1 MSNIKKRDT
10 STVPQSEVTIPKIHQ
25 PEYKHNLINLEQ
37 TPPNSVIA
45 NYAGYPM
52 IVTLYNQVIGV
63 SQEQDGFNAGQT
75 TPHQSYRRIT
85 NLKIKLQSPFDYSMN
100 PSTAMTNVSSSARVY
115 APGLILME
123 GDVFLAD
130 IGAGRLGRFE
140 VRSAPRLLSWF
151 DRAVIEFE
159 FVMLELATIDVVNE
173 LDAKVV
179 QKLNFVEDF
188 ILSGQNP
195 LLTDDE
201 LTAYHD
207 LSRLHVELSNL
218 WLRECYSYEHQTLL
232 VPNQPSTTY
241 DPYVVN
247 FACSLMTNELSPLV
261 GKIRNLNVDGRQT
274 RDYMDIYTVILDCNL
289 SGLSHCFK
297 KAKAAPTTMWTDNY
311 SAASIRFSGID
322 KCVYPIQPNQ
332 GVDAYYDSSSSGY
345 STGQSIVNS
354 SVGTHT
360 IDNMSIFQ
368 PMGTVDAYVFSEGFY
383 AQSGGYE
390 TILEDMVG
398 RYLNGEPLDQTLL
411 LKVANS
417 VKNWSAVDNFYYG
430 PIVVALIKASIG
442 KI

>member
-10 STVPQSEVTIPKIHQ
+10 STVPQSEVSIPKIHQ

-37 TPPNSVIA
+37 TPPNSVISA
-45 NYAGYPM
+45 YAGYPM

-85 NLKIKLQSPFDYSMN
+85 NLKIKLQSPFDYNMN
-100 PSTAMTNVSSSARVY
+100 PTTAMTNVSSSARVY
-115 APGLILME
+115 APGLIIME

-130 IGAGRLGRFE
+130 IGSGRLGRFE

-173 LDAKVV
+173 LDYKVV
-179 QKLNFVEDF
+179 EKLNFVEEF

-201 LTAYHD
+201 LNTYYS
-207 LSRLHVELSNL
+207 LSRLQVEITNQ
-218 WLRECYSYEHQTLL
+218 WLRDSYSYEHQTLL
-232 VPNQPSTTY
+232 VPEQPSTTY

-247 FACSLMTNELSPLV
+247 FAHNFIDGTVHPFISKV
-261 GKIRNLNVDGRQT
+261 RNLNVDGYQT
-274 RDYMDIYTVILDCNL
+274 RDYMDIYSVILNCDASML
-289 SGLSHCFK
+289 YQCFK
-297 KAKAAPTTMWTDNY
+297 KAKAAPTSLWVDNY

-322 KCVYPIQPNQ
+322 KCVYPIAPNQ
-332 GVDAYYDSSSSGY
+332 GVDAYYDSTSSGY
-345 STGQSIVNS
+345 KSGSTISNTAS
-354 SVGTHT
+354 SDHSV
-360 IDNMSIFQ
+360 DNMKIFV
-368 PMGTVDAYVFSEGFY
+368 PTGTSDAYLFSDGFY
-383 AQSGGYE
+383 EQSGGYE
-390 TILEDMVG
+390 TVLEDMVG
-398 RYLNGEPLDQTLL
+398 KYLLGESVDQVLL
-411 LKVANS
+411 LKVAES
-417 VKNWSAVDNFYYG
+417 VKRWGNVDRFYFT
-430 PIVVALIKASIG
+430 PIVLALIRASIG